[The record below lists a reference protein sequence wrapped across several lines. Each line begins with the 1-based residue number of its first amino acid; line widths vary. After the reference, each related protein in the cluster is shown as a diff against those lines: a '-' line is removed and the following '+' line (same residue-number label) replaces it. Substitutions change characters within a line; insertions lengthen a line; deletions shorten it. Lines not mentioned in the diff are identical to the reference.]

1 MMATKARLI
10 RREVLP
16 HLLALAALVVLTLAI
31 DAGLHRADA
40 VWVGRYVGVPGVLL
54 IVGSFGYSLR
64 RRKLIAVGKPAQLLR
79 LHEWMAWV
87 GSLMVLVHAGIHFN
101 ALLAWLAVAAMLVN
115 VGSGLTGKY
124 LIEGSRRRLTEART
138 RLREQGLTSDEQE
151 DRLHW
156 DSLTFDVVKRWRKVH
171 FPITLAF
178 GVLAAAHVATI
189 LVFWSWR

>member
-16 HLLALAALVVLTLAI
+16 HLVALAALVALTLAI
-31 DAGLHRADA
+31 DAGLHGADA

-115 VGSGLTGKY
+115 VASGLTGKY
-124 LIEGSRRRLTEART
+124 LIEGSRRRLTEAQT

-151 DRLHW
+151 ERLHW
-156 DSLTFDVVKRWRKVH
+156 DSVTFDVVKRWRRVH